1 MGERYA
7 REREREGEKN
17 QSRKLPTEEVVSD
30 FAGQRR
36 TRVYFSETGTTM
48 AEVVPESALEMA
60 VEFFNESNRPLDVV
74 ADVSAPQLPDI
85 NKRKVEF
92 PVGARDIHTG
102 TLRFKTPSKFDSISI
117 LVTIQPRAGAFGF
130 GRLEPVTETLTV
142 RAMVPKHL
150 ETIRSPEVS
159 KHLEEIKKLNEPIV
173 LVPDVTKTTYDVTP
187 IVGDVSTNPMVDFT
201 IETTLGIPVH
211 LNCDDRILNIL
222 KLSIERATQTLAITT
237 EDQNNLRFFL
247 SELRK
252 YLGNQTMR
260 GEKIEV
266 EGPIGDIH
274 VKATGPGLVYMV
286 YATQVSPKE
295 DERVIKKIENV
306 VAEAEK
312 SKASVAVL
320 VTKLDEKTIE
330 LSRTKMINVMDI
342 FHGIEVRGVWTGDQ
356 VLPKFLSEKLG
367 LTLVSYDENPK
378 GNYTPAQFKD
388 ALDKIT

>member
-7 REREREGEKN
+7 REREREERD
-17 QSRKLPTEEVVSD
+17 QVRKPPIEEIAS
-30 FAGQRR
+30 GYTRQRK
-36 TRVYFSETGTTM
+36 TRVFFSETGTTM
-48 AEVVPESALEMA
+48 AEVVPESALEIA

-74 ADVSAPQLPDI
+74 ADINAPQIPEID
-85 NKRKVEF
+85 KRKVEF
-92 PVGARDIHTG
+92 PVGAKDIQTG
-102 TLRFKTPSKFDSISI
+102 TLKFKTPSRFESIAV

-142 RAMVPKHL
+142 RSMVPKHL

-159 KHLEEIKKLNEPIV
+159 KHLEEIKKLNQPLV

-222 KLSIERATQTLAITT
+222 KLTVERATQTLAITT

-260 GEKIEV
+260 GERIQV
-266 EGPIGDIH
+266 EGPIGDVH

-312 SKASVAVL
+312 AKGSVAVL
-320 VTKLDEKTIE
+320 VTKLDEKAIE
-330 LSRTKMINVMDI
+330 LSRTKTINVIDI
-342 FHGIEVRGVWTGDQ
+342 FHGIEARGVWTGDQ
-356 VLPKFLSEKLG
+356 VMPKFLAEKLG
-367 LTLVSYDENPK
+367 LTLVSYEENPK
-378 GNYTPAQFKD
+378 GSYTPAQFKD